1 METITRRGLKFSLWE
16 GASASV
22 HMTLT
27 SGAFLTGYA
36 LLLGANDFELSL
48 LLALPMLMQGMQLP
62 GAYFIERSGHRKT
75 LTRWGAGISRL
86 LWLPMVLLPLLLP
99 DWPHIGFFLVLF
111 TLAHLLMQLGVPG
124 WITWMADLVPRQIR
138 GRYFSQRNRFAGGFA
153 IGVSLLGGIVLDFF
167 REKDSAYD
175 GYLALFLLACTAGLA
190 AFFFLG
196 KQPEPPQADPQP
208 LPPLSTY
215 LSRPFQ
221 NKNYRRIL
229 AFYLALLF
237 PVGISAPYFS
247 AHLIKVLEWDFRL
260 VAATSI
266 GTSIVSLI
274 VEPIWGKLVD
284 RHGHRPVLI
293 LCTIGITHLPIYYA
307 FGPYDL
313 YWPFFANALLAGA
326 FWPGLNLAMFG
337 LLLETTPQEGK
348 AGFLAVQAT
357 LNGFM
362 NFLAS
367 GLGGILALWLA
378 SVHFEWNGLLFNNY
392 QILFFLSAMLRV
404 PSLLLLL
411 RISEPTATRTYV
423 LVRRAFIPLDRTIS
437 FGRHILA
444 IPKGKA
450 SHRKENKN
458 SSDSFV
464 DQISPGSVISPDR
477 QAEQDQTRSTNPDQ

>member
-1 METITRRGLKFSLWE
+1 M
-16 GASASV
+16 
-22 HMTLT
+22 
-27 SGAFLTGYA
+27 
-36 LLLGANDFELSL
+36 
-48 LLALPMLMQGMQLP
+48 
-62 GAYFIERSGHRKT
+62 
-75 LTRWGAGISRL
+75 
-86 LWLPMVLLPLLLP
+86 
-99 DWPHIGFFLVLF
+99 
-111 TLAHLLMQLGVPG
+111 
-124 WITWMADLVPRQIR
+124 
-138 GRYFSQRNRFAGGFA
+138 
-153 IGVSLLGGIVLDFF
+153 
-167 REKDSAYD
+167 
-175 GYLALFLLACTAGLA
+175 
-190 AFFFLG
+190 
-196 KQPEPPQADPQP
+196 
-208 LPPLSTY
+208 
-215 LSRPFQ
+215 
-221 NKNYRRIL
+221 
-229 AFYLALLF
+229 ALLF

-367 GLGGILALWLA
+367 GLGGVLALWLA

-404 PSLLLLL
+404 PSLLFLL

-450 SHRKENKN
+450 SHLKENKN

-477 QAEQDQTRSTNPDQ
+477 QAEQDQTRSTNTDQ

>member
-1 METITRRGLKFSLWE
+1 MMAILCSFCWPVLHR
-16 GASASV
+16 
-22 HMTLT
+22 T
-27 SGAFLTGYA
+27 SC
-36 LLLGANDFELSL
+36 
-48 LLALPMLMQGMQLP
+48 
-62 GAYFIERSGHRKT
+62 
-75 LTRWGAGISRL
+75 
-86 LWLPMVLLPLLLP
+86 
-99 DWPHIGFFLVLF
+99 FFL
-111 TLAHLLMQLGVPG
+111 
-124 WITWMADLVPRQIR
+124 
-138 GRYFSQRNRFAGGFA
+138 S
-153 IGVSLLGGIVLDFF
+153 
-167 REKDSAYD
+167 RE
-175 GYLALFLLACTAGLA
+175 TAGTPSSRSTA
-190 AFFFLG
+190 TT
-196 KQPEPPQADPQP
+196 
-208 LPPLSTY
+208 PLSTY

-326 FWPGLNLAMFG
+326 FWPELNLAMFG

-367 GLGGILALWLA
+367 GLGGVLALWLA

-423 LVRRAFIPLDRTIS
+423 LVRRAFIPLDRTLS

-444 IPKGKA
+444 YPK
-450 SHRKENKN
+450 RE
-458 SSDSFV
+458 SF
-464 DQISPGSVISPDR
+464 
-477 QAEQDQTRSTNPDQ
+477 TY